1 MADKEIYMGV
11 FISHETKID
20 GLNFK
25 AVIPPGGARI
35 YTRAA
40 AIERG
45 ARALHALDT
54 IPTTDEQWKKEVI
67 DNVKSLYRN
76 RADVVLAALL
86 GEIK

>member
-1 MADKEIYMGV
+1 MADKEIYIGV
-11 FISHETKID
+11 FVSHETKID

-54 IPTTDEQWKKEVI
+54 IPTTDEQWQREVI

-76 RADVVLAALL
+76 RAEVVLEALL
-86 GEIK
+86 GKYK